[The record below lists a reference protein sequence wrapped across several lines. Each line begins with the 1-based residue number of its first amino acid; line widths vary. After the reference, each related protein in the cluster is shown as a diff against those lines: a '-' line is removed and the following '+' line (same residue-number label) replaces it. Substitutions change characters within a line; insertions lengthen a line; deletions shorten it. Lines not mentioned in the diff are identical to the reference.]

1 MDEQAHWEKGERVM
15 ESNNSGYAS
24 RSPQS
29 AFSSSLR
36 RRDDQVA
43 PPPPRQRR
51 AFRRLHAQQQF
62 MPLLLLTL
70 ALTLLVV
77 IATGY
82 VAARANATSIAE
94 AAARASALLAREVVS
109 ERGQFPAIAN
119 SQLVAS
125 TGTTNYSL
133 VNDTWVVDH
142 VRQVTGDQAVI
153 YQLVA
158 TSASPSSLRAV
169 SSNMRKTDV
178 QGNPIANSR
187 ATGEPMPAN
196 AQTAIFG
203 ACGHVTDNTACYS
216 DFSGEVTIAGVSYVA
231 GFEPLLDQRG
241 QLVGAVGV
249 LIPLDAVLAPPKQL
263 AIVLL
268 LMGLLVGL
276 VALVVGTWLAS
287 RTPNRLL
294 TQLDSQ
300 LDMMAGAATELGR
313 LAHQQQFR
321 LQRQQRTARQ
331 VGEHAR
337 QLEALASE
345 MDNGQTALQ
354 QTTTA
359 IWAEMSQPGIAT
371 NAAVA
376 LRLAREAA
384 VRASEVGT
392 TGDETRTHA
401 RQVIMLMNQVIAE
414 GRALAQEGQEAESHA
429 NELAATLDRMETD
442 LGEQLTPRRY
452 DLGSTPLIR
461 RLTDASHRI
470 RDMLQPGENTSPRPR
485 RPTTGRPTHGRSGPM
500 TTPRARFSGLPP
512 HSAPGRSPSTSFRGN
527 ELWGGFPL
535 GGEAG
540 YSPPSANPNASG
552 SRRGG
557 RRPAGDQ
564 APPPP
569 GGLPPLGRFD
579 DDLPP
584 GGSSDNRWLNE

>member
-1 MDEQAHWEKGERVM
+1 M
-15 ESNNSGYAS
+15 ESSNSGYAS

-36 RRDDQVA
+36 RRDDQTA
-43 PPPPRQRR
+43 MPPPGQRR

-77 IATGY
+77 IATSY
-82 VAARANATSIAE
+82 VAARANATGNAE
-94 AAARASALLAREVVS
+94 ATARTNALLAREVVS

-119 SQLVAS
+119 TQLVAS
-125 TGTTNYSL
+125 TGTANYSL

-142 VRQVTGDQAVI
+142 VRQLTGDQAVI
-153 YQLVA
+153 YQLIA
-158 TSASPSSLRAV
+158 TNTSPSSLRAV
-169 SSNMRKTDV
+169 SSNMRRTDA
-178 QGNPIANSR
+178 QGHPIANSR
-187 ATGEPMPAN
+187 ATGVPMPAN
-196 AQTAIFG
+196 AQNAIFG
-203 ACGHVTDNTACYS
+203 ACGHVTDNNACYS
-216 DFSGEVTIAGVSYVA
+216 DFSGEVTINGMSYVA
-231 GFEPLLDQRG
+231 GFEPLLDQHG

-249 LIPLDAVLAPPKQL
+249 LTPLDAVLAPPKQL
-263 AIVLL
+263 AIMLL

-276 VALVVGTWLAS
+276 VALVMGTWMAS

-294 TQLDSQ
+294 AQLDSQ
-300 LDMMAGAATELGR
+300 LDVMAGAATELGR

-337 QLEALASE
+337 QLEALASA

-401 RQVIMLMNQVIAE
+401 RQVITLMNQVIAE
-414 GRALAQEGQEAESHA
+414 GRALAQEGHEANSHA

-442 LGEQLTPRRY
+442 LGEQLVPRRY

-470 RDMLQPGENTSPRPR
+470 REMLQPNENTSARLR
-485 RPTTGRPTHGRSGPM
+485 KPTASPPMEGRSGPM
-500 TTPRARFSGLPP
+500 TTPRARLSGLPP
-512 HSAPGRSPSTSFRGN
+512 HSGSAPGRSPSTSFRGN
-527 ELWGGFPL
+527 ELWGGFST
-535 GGEAG
+535 GGDFG
-540 YSPPSANPNASG
+540 YPPPSANPNASG

-584 GGSSDNRWLNE
+584 GGSSDSRWLNE

>member
-1 MDEQAHWEKGERVM
+1 M
-15 ESNNSGYAS
+15 ESSNSGYAS

-36 RRDDQVA
+36 RRDDQA
-43 PPPPRQRR
+43 TPPPAQRR

-62 MPLLLLTL
+62 LPLLILTI
-70 ALTLLVV
+70 ALMLLVV

-82 VAARANATSIAE
+82 VAARANAISSAE
-94 AAARASALLAREVVS
+94 ATARSNAQLAREVVS
-109 ERGQFPAIAN
+109 ERGQFPALAN
-119 SQLVAS
+119 NQLVAS
-125 TGTTNYSL
+125 TGTSNYAL

-142 VRQVTGDQAVI
+142 VRQLTGDQTVI
-153 YQLVA
+153 YQLIA
-158 TSASPSSLRAV
+158 TNTSPSSLQAI
-169 SSNMRKTDV
+169 SSNMRRFDA
-178 QGNPIANSR
+178 QGHPIANTR
-187 ATGEPMPAN
+187 ATGQTMPTN
-196 AQTAIFG
+196 AQSAIFG
-203 ACGHVTDNTACYS
+203 ACGQITDSAACYGI
-216 DFSGEVTIAGVSYVA
+216 FSGEVTIAGVSYVA
-231 GFEPLLDQRG
+231 AFEPLVDQGG

-249 LIPLDAVLAPPKQL
+249 LMPLDDVLAPPKQL
-263 AIVLL
+263 AIMLL
-268 LMGLLVGL
+268 MMGLLVGL
-276 VALVVGTWLAS
+276 IALVTGTWLAS

-294 TQLDSQ
+294 AQLDGQ
-300 LDMMAGAATELGR
+300 LDVMAGAATELGR

-337 QLEALASE
+337 RLEALAAD
-345 MDNGQTALQ
+345 MDSGQTALQ

-371 NAAVA
+371 NAAMA

-401 RQVIMLMNQVIAE
+401 RHVIALMNQVIAE

-429 NELAATLDRMETD
+429 NELAATLNRMETD
-442 LGEQLTPRRY
+442 LGEQLVPRRY

-461 RLTDASHRI
+461 RISDASHRI
-470 RDMLQPGENTSPRPR
+470 RQMLQLDENTSARPR
-485 RPTTGRPTHGRSGPM
+485 KPTASRPTHGRSGPM
-500 TTPRARFSGLPP
+500 STTRARLSGLPP
-512 HSAPGRSPSTSFRGN
+512 HSGSGRSPSTSFRGH
-527 ELWGGFPL
+527 ELWGGFPR
-535 GGEAG
+535 GSEPG
-540 YSPPSANPNASG
+540 YPPPSANPNASG

-564 APPPP
+564 SPPPP

-584 GGSSDNRWLNE
+584 GGPGGSSDNRWLNE

>member
-1 MDEQAHWEKGERVM
+1 M

-24 RSPQS
+24 RSPHS

-36 RRDDQVA
+36 RKDDQA
-43 PPPPRQRR
+43 PPLPPGQRR

-70 ALTLLVV
+70 ALTLLIV

-82 VAARANATSIAE
+82 VAARANATSSAE
-94 AAARASALLAREVVS
+94 ATARTNALLAREVVS

-119 SQLVAS
+119 TQLVAS

-142 VRQVTGDQAVI
+142 VRQLTGDQAVI
-153 YQLVA
+153 YQLIA
-158 TSASPSSLRAV
+158 TDTSPSSLRAV
-169 SSNMRKTDV
+169 SSNMHRTDA
-178 QGNPIANSR
+178 QGNPIANTR

-196 AQTAIFG
+196 AQNAIFG
-203 ACGHVTDNTACYS
+203 ACGQVTDNTACYS

-231 GFEPLLDQRG
+231 GFEPLLDQRR

-249 LIPLDAVLAPPKQL
+249 LTPLDNVLAPPKQL

-276 VALVVGTWLAS
+276 VALVIGTWLAS

-294 TQLDSQ
+294 TQLDGQ
-300 LDMMAGAATELGR
+300 LDVMAGAATELGR

-331 VGEHAR
+331 VGEHSR
-337 QLEALASE
+337 RLEALASA

-359 IWAEMSQPGIAT
+359 IWAEMSQPGLAT

-401 RQVIMLMNQVIAE
+401 RHVITLMNQVIAE
-414 GRALAQEGQEAESHA
+414 GRALAQEGQAAESHA
-429 NELAATLDRMETD
+429 NELATTLDRMETD
-442 LGEQLTPRRY
+442 LGEQLVPRRY

-470 RDMLQPGENTSPRPR
+470 REMLQPNGAPSTHPRKASVSRPMHDRGGPMSATRPR
-485 RPTTGRPTHGRSGPM
+485 L
-500 TTPRARFSGLPP
+500 SGLPP
-512 HSAPGRSPSTSFRGN
+512 HNAPGRSPSTSFRGS
-527 ELWGGFPL
+527 ELWG
-535 GGEAG
+535 
-540 YSPPSANPNASG
+540 
-552 SRRGG
+552 
-557 RRPAGDQ
+557 
-564 APPPP
+564 
-569 GGLPPLGRFD
+569 
-579 DDLPP
+579 
-584 GGSSDNRWLNE
+584 